1 MANDDHMKHLRAVA
15 MADVA
20 CLEEKER
27 TYGGSWKR
35 RAGVGAFMML
45 ARKWDRLESIL
56 QGGWAWDIFRAID
69 RQCNDE
75 RATGPL
81 NPVGGD
87 GTVLA
92 EVRDLRRYLLL
103 VEAEMVAQGSV
114 PLPNMLSGLGVQRV
128 EINMPGTPEDGGHH
142 AAAQPHER
150 YDDGLTER
158 PPYPYIRVGGQETDG
173 DEYYITNRH
182 VLPKEDWEHLP
193 RLPVELTYK
202 EWSDTVPYY
211 QGLYDWVGNKYRMKP
226 GRRAEW
232 GKEP

>member
-1 MANDDHMKHLRAVA
+1 MANDDHMKHLRAVT

-35 RAGVGAFMML
+35 RGGGGVFMML
-45 ARKWDRLESIL
+45 ARKWDRLENMLGTPSRTINRSRAGKQNL
-56 QGGWAWDIFRAID
+56 EIERWDVFAHIES
-69 RQCNDE
+69 NT
-75 RATGPL
+75 TGE
-81 NPVGGD
+81 D
-87 GTVLA
+87 GSVLA

-103 VEAEMVAQGSV
+103 VEAEMVARGALLALPAPLETNV
-114 PLPNMLSGLGVQRV
+114 PS
-128 EINMPGTPEDGGHH
+128 TPEDGGHH

-158 PPYPYIRVGGQETDG
+158 PPYPYITMSDG
-173 DEYYITNRH
+173 DDKETIWYITNRH

-193 RLPVELTYK
+193 RLPIELTYK

-211 QGLYDWVGNKYRMKP
+211 RGLYDWVDNKYRMKP